1 MFSQRRSARG
11 LARLVQ
17 DEVEKLLPRQALRR
31 RILDPGIP
39 DRPARHLPE
48 AVELFVGVAD
58 LDQPLL
64 PEQRKILRVGL
75 ARALLQRLVGAR
87 LGLEESLLPFRWTP
101 RDSAPVPDHAAAAP
115 GAGCHGAGVPGG
127 DPVPLVAYMP
137 KG

>member
-39 DRPARHLPE
+39 DRPARHLPQ

-58 LDQPLL
+58 PDHPLL
-64 PEQRKILRVGL
+64 PEQRKLLRVGL
-75 ARALLQRLVGAR
+75 PRALLPRPVAPP
-87 LGLEESLLPFRWTP
+87 LGFPASLLPLRSP
-101 RDSAPVPDHAAAAP
+101 PP
-115 GAGCHGAGVPGG
+115 
-127 DPVPLVAYMP
+127 
-137 KG
+137 